1 MLKKFA
7 VATLSLLVWLSLTL
21 AVLFT
26 SLTLSLNE
34 LDQSGDIAVSV
45 LEKISTNEMA
55 ISSIFDEIKKSTNPS
70 TRKEFEK
77 NRVPITKAIVTL
89 SSTIEFK
96 DFVAT
101 SLNDLSQGLLSGA
114 SNVSVDF
121 SKIAPLFVNTI
132 NKSAKKTIITKRD
145 LNKFTLKKFDI
156 SKQSEVLSKVRSKV
170 HLGLIFW
177 IIWAL
182 MLLGF
187 FFLKREALLRILG
200 WNLFSLGLPLVIFK
214 FLTPFIA
221 GYLPAPA
228 YLRANIPQ
236 LVTSIF
242 GPMFIFGITLVT
254 VGGAVLIGRKIS
266 SNRFSKDSKANNLD
280 SEDVDK
286 TQFQL

>member
-21 AVLFT
+21 AILFT

-45 LEKISTNEMA
+45 LEKISTNETA

-77 NRVPITKAIVTL
+77 NRTPITKAIVTL
-89 SSTIEFK
+89 ISSIEFK

-101 SLNDLSQGLLSGA
+101 SLNDLSHGLLSGV

-132 NKSAKKTIITKRD
+132 NESAKKTIITKRD
-145 LNKFTLKKFDI
+145 LKKFTLKKFDI
-156 SKQSEVLSKVRSKV
+156 SKESEVLSKVRSKV

-187 FFLKREALLRILG
+187 FFLKREALLRITG
-200 WNLFSLGLPLVIFK
+200 WHLLSLGLSLVIFK
-214 FLTPFIA
+214 FLTPFFA
-221 GYLPAPA
+221 AHLPTPA
-228 YLRANIPQ
+228 YLKVIIPA

-242 GPMFIFGITLVT
+242 DSMFIFGITLAT
-254 VGGAVLIGRKIS
+254 VGGAILVGRKIS
-266 SNRFSKDSKANNLD
+266 STRFSKDSKASNLD